1 MNDQTTT
8 LPVKADDKNEQVAPM
23 QTWPSADRFLREIER
38 MFEDFDSGMFPFRR
52 SLLGLAGLPR
62 RTPRHALAPAV
73 DLAETD
79 KGYEIT
85 AEMPGMD
92 EKDIE
97 VRLVNGGLALKG
109 ERHDEK
115 EEKRKD
121 FYLQE
126 RRVGTMERYIQLP
139 PGIDTD
145 HIEATFKKGVL
156 KVLLPKTA
164 EAQNAEK
171 KIHIRAE

>member
-1 MNDQTTT
+1 MNDHTTA
-8 LPVKADDKNEQVAPM
+8 LPVKVDDKPDQVTYA
-23 QTWPSADRFLREIER
+23 QTWPSADRFLQEIER

-52 SLLGLAGLPR
+52 PFLGLTGLPR
-62 RTPRHALAPAV
+62 RALRNTLAPVV

-79 KGYEIT
+79 KGYEVT

-115 EEKRKD
+115 EEKKKD
-121 FYLQE
+121 FYLHE
-126 RRVGTMERYIQLP
+126 RRFGTLERYIQLP
-139 PGIDTD
+139 PGVDAE

-156 KVLLPKTA
+156 KILLPKTA
-164 EAQNAEK
+164 EAQRAER
-171 KIHIRAE
+171 KIHIKAE